1 MKGFLYPKNGFS
13 RRWRR
18 RGRDDPDFIKL
29 GVSKRRSISSKERK
43 RLNELRSETEPG
55 MTKRFEILDH
65 TADIGIIV
73 HGENLKALFEN
84 AGEAFFHL
92 ITDLRK
98 VRRRTERRINLGG
111 ESLDRLMV
119 DWLSELLYLH
129 DVENLLFKGFNVES
143 VGEDGLRAIVKGEP
157 FQEGVHVI
165 KTEVKA
171 VTYHQ
176 IEVRQENGRWRAQV
190 IFDL

>member
-1 MKGFLYPKNGFS
+1 MM
-13 RRWRR
+13 
-18 RGRDDPDFIKL
+18 GRL
-29 GVSKRRSISSKERK
+29 AA
-43 RLNELRSETEPG
+43 
-55 MTKRFEILDH
+55 MKRFEILDH

-84 AGEAFFHL
+84 AGEAFFSL

-98 VRRRTERRINLGG
+98 VRHRTERRVNIGG

-129 DVENLLFKGFNVES
+129 DVENLLIKGFKVDS
-143 VGEDGLRAIVKGEP
+143 VGEDGLKAIVKGEP
-157 FQEGVHVI
+157 FQEGIHVI

-176 IEVRQENGRWRAQV
+176 IEVRQEKRGWRAQV
-190 IFDL
+190 ILDL

>member
-1 MKGFLYPKNGFS
+1 M
-13 RRWRR
+13 
-18 RGRDDPDFIKL
+18 
-29 GVSKRRSISSKERK
+29 
-43 RLNELRSETEPG
+43 
-55 MTKRFEILDH
+55 KRFEILDH

-73 HGENLKALFEN
+73 YGDDLRVLFEN
-84 AGEAFFHL
+84 AAEAFFHL

-98 VRRRTERRINLGG
+98 VRRRVEKRIIIEK

-119 DWLSELLYLH
+119 DWLSELLYFH
-129 DVENLLFKGFNVES
+129 DVENLLFKGFKVES
-143 VGEDGLRAIVKGEP
+143 VGKEGLKAVAKGEP
-157 FQEGVHVI
+157 FQEGIHVI

-176 IEVRQENGRWRAQV
+176 IEVRQEKERWRARI

>member
-1 MKGFLYPKNGFS
+1 MKKNYE
-13 RRWRR
+13 
-18 RGRDDPDFIKL
+18 
-29 GVSKRRSISSKERK
+29 V
-43 RLNELRSETEPG
+43 
-55 MTKRFEILDH
+55 LDH
-65 TADIGIIV
+65 TADIGLV
-73 HGENLKALFEN
+73 VYGEDLKSLFEN

-92 ITDLRK
+92 ITDLKK
-98 VRRRTERRINLGG
+98 VRRRIERRIHIDG
-111 ESLDRLMV
+111 ESLERLMV

-129 DVENLLFKGFNVES
+129 DVENLLFKGFKIES
-143 VGEDGLRAIVKGEP
+143 VGEDGLRGTVKGER

-176 IEVRQENGRWRAQV
+176 IQVKKEDGGWKARV

>member
-1 MKGFLYPKNGFS
+1 
-13 RRWRR
+13 
-18 RGRDDPDFIKL
+18 
-29 GVSKRRSISSKERK
+29 
-43 RLNELRSETEPG
+43 

-98 VRRRTERRINLGG
+98 VRRRTEKRINLGG

-129 DVENLLFKGFNVES
+129 DVENLLFKGFKVES

-176 IEVRQENGRWRAQV
+176 IEVRQDNGRWRAQV

>member
-1 MKGFLYPKNGFS
+1 MI
-13 RRWRR
+13 RRKKIEAR
-18 RGRDDPDFIKL
+18 
-29 GVSKRRSISSKERK
+29 
-43 RLNELRSETEPG
+43 
-55 MTKRFEILDH
+55 MKRFEILDH

-73 HGENLKALFEN
+73 YGEDLKALFEN
-84 AGEAFFHL
+84 AGKAFFHI

-98 VRRRTERRINLGG
+98 VRRRIERKIIIEG

-129 DVENLLFKGFNVES
+129 DVENLLFKEFKVES
-143 VGEDGLRAIVKGEP
+143 VGEDGLKAIAKGEP
-157 FQEGVHVI
+157 FQEGVHLI
-165 KTEVKA
+165 KTGVKA

-176 IEVRQENGRWRAQV
+176 IEVRQEKGRWRAQV

>member
-1 MKGFLYPKNGFS
+1 M
-13 RRWRR
+13 
-18 RGRDDPDFIKL
+18 
-29 GVSKRRSISSKERK
+29 
-43 RLNELRSETEPG
+43 
-55 MTKRFEILDH
+55 KRFEVLDH
-65 TADIGIIV
+65 TADIGLV
-73 HGENLKALFEN
+73 VYGENLKALFEN

-98 VRRRTERRINLGG
+98 VRRRTERWINLGG

-129 DVENLLFKGFNVES
+129 DVENLLFKGFKVES
-143 VGEDGLRAIVKGEP
+143 VAEDGLRAIVKGEP

-176 IEVRQENGRWRAQV
+176 IEVRQENGRWRAQ
-190 IFDL
+190 IILDL

>member
-1 MKGFLYPKNGFS
+1 M
-13 RRWRR
+13 
-18 RGRDDPDFIKL
+18 
-29 GVSKRRSISSKERK
+29 SKERK
-43 RLNELRSETEPG
+43 RLSKPKLKTARRL
-55 MTKRFEILDH
+55 KRFEILDH

-73 HGENLKALFEN
+73 YGENLGALFEN

-98 VRRRTERRINLGG
+98 VRRRMEKRIDIGG

-129 DVENLLFKGFNVES
+129 DVEGLLFKGFRIDS
-143 VGEDGLRAIVKGEP
+143 VGEDGLSAIAKGEP

-165 KTEVKA
+165 KTQVKA
-171 VTYHQ
+171 VTYHR
-176 IEVRQENGRWRAQV
+176 IEVRQEKGRWRAQV
-190 IFDL
+190 IIDL

>member
-1 MKGFLYPKNGFS
+1 MKKN
-13 RRWRR
+13 
-18 RGRDDPDFIKL
+18 
-29 GVSKRRSISSKERK
+29 
-43 RLNELRSETEPG
+43 
-55 MTKRFEILDH
+55 FEVWDH
-65 TADIGIIV
+65 TADIGLIV
-73 HGENLKALFEN
+73 YGEDLKALFEN

-92 ITDLRK
+92 ITDFKK
-98 VRRRTERRINLGG
+98 VRCRIEKQIHIGG

-129 DVENLLFKGFNVES
+129 DVENLLFKRFKVES
-143 VGEDGLRAIVKGEP
+143 VGEDGLRAIVRGES

-176 IEVRQENGRWRAQV
+176 IEVRQKNGRWRAQV
-190 IFDL
+190 ILDL

>member
-1 MKGFLYPKNGFS
+1 M
-13 RRWRR
+13 
-18 RGRDDPDFIKL
+18 
-29 GVSKRRSISSKERK
+29 
-43 RLNELRSETEPG
+43 
-55 MTKRFEILDH
+55 KRFEILDH

-73 HGENLKALFEN
+73 HGESLQALFEN

-92 ITDLRK
+92 ITDLKK
-98 VRRRTERRINLGG
+98 VKRRVERRVHIEG

-129 DVENLLFKGFNVES
+129 DVENLLFKGFKVDA
-143 VGEDGLRAIVKGEP
+143 VGEDGLKATVKGEA

-176 IEVRQENGRWRAQV
+176 IEVRQETGGWRAQV
-190 IFDL
+190 ILDL

>member
-1 MKGFLYPKNGFS
+1 MVKP
-13 RRWRR
+13 
-18 RGRDDPDFIKL
+18 
-29 GVSKRRSISSKERK
+29 
-43 RLNELRSETEPG
+43 
-55 MTKRFEILDH
+55 FEILDH

-84 AGEAFFHL
+84 AGKGFFHL

-98 VRRRTERRINLGG
+98 VKRRVERRVSLEG

-129 DVENLLFKGFNVES
+129 DVENLLFKEFKVES
-143 VGEDGLRAIVKGEP
+143 VGEDGLKATVKGEP
-157 FQEGVHVI
+157 FQDGVHVI

-176 IEVRQENGRWRAQV
+176 IEVRQETGGWRAQV
-190 IFDL
+190 ILDL

>member
-1 MKGFLYPKNGFS
+1 M
-13 RRWRR
+13 
-18 RGRDDPDFIKL
+18 
-29 GVSKRRSISSKERK
+29 
-43 RLNELRSETEPG
+43 
-55 MTKRFEILDH
+55 KRFEVLDH
-65 TADIGIIV
+65 TADIGIVV
-73 HGENLKALFEN
+73 HGEDLRALFEN

-98 VRRRTERRINLGG
+98 VKRRVERRVNIPG

-129 DVENLLFKGFNVES
+129 DVENLLFRRFNVDS
-143 VGEDGLRAIVKGEP
+143 VGEEGLKAIAKGEP
-157 FQEGVHVI
+157 FRDGIHVI

-176 IEVRQENGRWRAQV
+176 LEVRQEDGRWRAQ
-190 IFDL
+190 IILDL

>member
-1 MKGFLYPKNGFS
+1 M
-13 RRWRR
+13 
-18 RGRDDPDFIKL
+18 
-29 GVSKRRSISSKERK
+29 
-43 RLNELRSETEPG
+43 
-55 MTKRFEILDH
+55 KRFEVLDH
-65 TADIGIIV
+65 TADIGLIV
-73 HGENLKALFEN
+73 YGEDLEALFEN
-84 AGEAFFHL
+84 AGKGFFHL

-98 VRRRTERRINLGG
+98 VRGRVEKKIEIKG

-129 DVENLLFKGFNVES
+129 DVENLLFKGFKVES
-143 VGEDGLRAIVKGEP
+143 VGEDGLKAIVKGEP
-157 FQEGVHVI
+157 FQDGIHVI

-176 IEVRQENGRWRAQV
+176 IEVRRENEHWRAQI

>member
-1 MKGFLYPKNGFS
+1 M
-13 RRWRR
+13 
-18 RGRDDPDFIKL
+18 
-29 GVSKRRSISSKERK
+29 
-43 RLNELRSETEPG
+43 
-55 MTKRFEILDH
+55 KRFEILDH
-65 TADIGIIV
+65 TADIGLIV

-98 VRRRTERRINLGG
+98 VKRRVERRVNIQG

-119 DWLSELLYLH
+119 DWLSGLLYLH
-129 DVENLLFKGFNVES
+129 DVENLLFRGFNVDS
-143 VGEDGLRAIVKGEP
+143 VGEEGLKAIVKGEP
-157 FQEGVHVI
+157 FRDGIHVI

-176 IEVRQENGRWRAQV
+176 LEVRQEDGRWRAQ
-190 IFDL
+190 IILDL